1 MHGETTN
8 SCDLLYCKICF
19 IVAIWN
25 QKKKERERQKHTEK
39 EIKRNWFMQF
49 HEIMVIDMSQVLKS
63 VSWRPSLKAGRC

>member
-1 MHGETTN
+1 MHWETTN

-19 IVAIWN
+19 IVANWN
-25 QKKKERERQKHTEK
+25 QKEKEQEMQKHTGK

-49 HEIMVIDMSQVLKS
+49 HEIMETDTSQDLKS